1 MQLGRS
7 RFFGSRLTAE
17 AVDRR
22 TPDPIPALAMFVW
35 RACATIATMALKVAE
50 AAGNLANLFDTS
62 FSLTWH
68 PVIMISFEKSLRVTG
83 HSPTAIID
91 GMVDG
96 MVDA

>member
-35 RACATIATMALKVAE
+35 RACATIATMALLKVAE
-50 AAGNLANLFDTS
+50 AAGNLALFDTS

-68 PVIMISFEKSLRVTG
+68 PVIMVSFEKSLRA
-83 HSPTAIID
+83 TATID

>member
-35 RACATIATMALKVAE
+35 RACATIATMALLKVAE

-62 FSLTWH
+62 FSLIWH
-68 PVIMISFEKSLRVTG
+68 PVIMASLEKSLRA
-83 HSPTAIID
+83 TAIID